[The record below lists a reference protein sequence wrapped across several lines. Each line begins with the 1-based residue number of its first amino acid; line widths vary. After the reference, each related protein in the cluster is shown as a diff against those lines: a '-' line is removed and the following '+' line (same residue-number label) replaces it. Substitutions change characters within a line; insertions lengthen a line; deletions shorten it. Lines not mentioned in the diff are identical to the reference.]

1 VQKQVLSFWEKVTA
15 RLSMTDN
22 LTPVSKEKDF
32 FDLVEEARQDYLV
45 ALSQFNHVSDP
56 DLVDHAIHAMVA
68 AEKKYTF
75 LLKKARQEGYRL
87 LAKLDPLRE
96 RMLNNA

>member
-1 VQKQVLSFWEKVTA
+1 V
-15 RLSMTDN
+15 
-22 LTPVSKEKDF
+22 
-32 FDLVEEARQDYLV
+32 
-45 ALSQFNHVSDP
+45 
-56 DLVDHAIHAMVA
+56 VDQAIHSMVA
-68 AEKKYTF
+68 AEQKYTF